1 MVVNL
6 CVCGIK
12 SNYLDLM
19 SLQRYWRRV
28 RSSRTS
34 RRIECRTIIMKLAG
48 VSATSVATFTSREEL
63 KFRNSDLSVM
73 KLNQDT
79 LQTTVVAATLC
90 GGCCAPRTIAIS
102 RCQYQMLQQD
112 ARKSSRRRRGR
123 SPLTALFRRHICS
136 IERTQDAV
144 PRPVL

>member
-1 MVVNL
+1 MF
-6 CVCGIK
+6 GK
-12 SNYLDLM
+12 TSKFLDLRL
-19 SLQRYWRRV
+19 LQRYCERV
-28 RSSRTS
+28 RWFRTF
-34 RRIECRTIIMKLAG
+34 RRIECRTMIKELAG
-48 VSATSVATFTSREEL
+48 ISATSLPTFTGREEL
-63 KFRNSDLSVM
+63 RARNSDLLVM
-73 KLNQDT
+73 KPTQDT

-90 GGCCAPRTIAIS
+90 GGCCARRTIAIS

-136 IERTQDAV
+136 MERTQDAV